1 MVCFKTEADSSNKS
15 SQVGETSATQ
25 QSKEA
30 ALTEMKPNT
39 RVGNVA
45 AVKVTANVAQQR
57 DSRVLLATAVIIIED
72 DHGVRHTARALLDSG
87 SECNFVSER
96 LCKQMHVAKERVE
109 ISVVGI
115 GAASVRVKHTIR
127 VNIRSRNST
136 FTEVMDFLVL
146 PKLTS
151 KLPTATV
158 QTMGWVIPQ
167 EIELADPSFF
177 VSNSVDI
184 ILGIQSFFGFFRTGK
199 AMSLGEGL
207 PRLTESVF
215 GWIVSGEAATL
226 TNSTQITCNIAISD
240 KLEEMMERFWSCEEV
255 GDTHNYSPEESRCEE
270 HFSTTVHRGSD
281 GRYTVSL
288 PKNEDILARLGE
300 SKDIALKRF
309 IGLERRLSRDENLR
323 KQYHE
328 FISEYLELDHMRKI
342 VDDGTPGIKRCFLP
356 HHPVVKEE
364 STTTKLRVVFDASC
378 RTSTGIS
385 VNEALLVGPVIQQ
398 DLRSIV
404 LRCRMRRIML
414 VSDVEKM
421 FRQIRINPADAPLQS
436 ILWRFREEDE
446 VETYELK
453 TVTYGTKPAPFLVTR
468 TLKQLAIDEAER
480 YPLAANV
487 IENDVYMDDVITG
500 ADDVETATRLRL
512 QLDAMLESG
521 GFRLRKWAS
530 NCVAVLKD
538 IPKNNLALSEANGIS
553 WEQDSAVKALGLT
566 WLPKSDTLRFSF
578 VIPELAPDQTLTKRK
593 VLSIIASLFDPLGLL
608 GATITKAK
616 IFMQRLWSA
625 KNTDGCAL
633 EWDSPLTETLEADW
647 RIYHQQLALLNEL
660 RIPRCVIASAAAS
673 VNIHCFSDAS
683 ERAYGGCVYVR
694 SMDANQLVTVK
705 LLTAKSKVAP
715 LKTQSLPRLELCG
728 ARLVAELWEKVTE
741 SIGPD
746 YEVHFWTDSTCVL
759 RWIQASPGTW
769 VTYIANRVSKIQ
781 AITEEHTWHHV
792 PGLSNPADLI
802 SRGVTPEVLIENSLW
817 WEGPDWL
824 KQEKDQWPQ
833 GQENLSEGALE
844 GRRIAA
850 AVVAVN
856 ENGFM
861 HEYIARFSSYTRLLR
876 VTAYCLRLKAR
887 AMPRENGCFITTAEL
902 REAEFAIIRRVQ
914 QDAFSEDLKRL
925 RKGEAVSRH
934 SLLRWFN
941 PKIAENGILRIGGRL
956 EHSQEPADAKH
967 PIILPAKHVLTELI
981 LLHYHQNLMHAG
993 LQLLLATVRQRFWP
1007 LGGRNLAR
1015 KIIHRCQ
1022 RCFRAKP
1029 KLFRQQMGEL
1039 PAARVTIS
1047 RPFAKCGVDYFGPVY
1062 VRAGRRQ
1069 TAIKTYVSIFVCM
1082 STKAVHME
1090 HVTDLSTERF
1100 LQALRRFFAR
1110 RGRSSDI
1117 YSDNGTN
1124 FVGARNQLREL
1135 FALLKDPQHQQAV
1148 ARECSA
1154 NGIHWHFNPPGAPH
1168 FGGLWEAAV
1177 RSAKYHLLRVI
1188 GGNPVSTEDFITL
1201 LTQVEACLNS
1211 RPLTPISDDPTDLEP
1226 LTPAHFLSG
1235 GSLQAIPEPDYSAVP
1250 LNRLNQY
1257 QLVQRQL
1264 QDFWKRWKSEY
1275 LVQLQSRTKN
1285 WERPVKV
1292 EIGRLVVVMDANQP
1306 PMRWKLGRIS
1316 QLHPGTDEVVRVV
1329 TVKTA
1334 TGSFTRPVEKLCF
1347 LPQVGDATGTDQESC
1362 Q

>member
-72 DHGVRHTARALLDSG
+72 DHGGRHTARALLDSG

-255 GDTHNYSPEESRCEE
+255 GDTHNYSPEERRCEE

-309 IGLERRLSRDENLR
+309 VGLERRLSRDENLR

-328 FISEYLELDHMRKI
+328 FISEYLELDHMCKI

-404 LRCRMRRIML
+404 LRCRMRQIML

-436 ILWRFREEDE
+436 ILWQFREEDE

-453 TVTYGTKPAPFLVTR
+453 TVTYGTKPAPFLATR

-538 IPKNNLALSEANGIS
+538 IPKNNLALPEA
-553 WEQDSAVKALGLT
+553 
-566 WLPKSDTLRFSF
+566 LPKSDTLRFSF

-625 KNTDGCAL
+625 KNTDGRAL
-633 EWDSPLTETLEADW
+633 EWDSPPTETLEADW

-673 VNIHCFSDAS
+673 VQIHCFSDAS

-741 SIGPD
+741 PIGPD

-802 SRGVTPEVLIENSLW
+802 SRGVTPEVLIEN
-817 WEGPDWL
+817 
-824 KQEKDQWPQ
+824 
-833 GQENLSEGALE
+833 
-844 GRRIAA
+844 
-850 AVVAVN
+850 
-856 ENGFM
+856 
-861 HEYIARFSSYTRLLR
+861 
-876 VTAYCLRLKAR
+876 R
-887 AMPRENGCFITTAEL
+887 APR
-902 REAEFAIIRRVQ
+902 
-914 QDAFSEDLKRL
+914 
-925 RKGEAVSRH
+925 
-934 SLLRWFN
+934 
-941 PKIAENGILRIGGRL
+941 
-956 EHSQEPADAKH
+956 
-967 PIILPAKHVLTELI
+967 
-981 LLHYHQNLMHAG
+981 
-993 LQLLLATVRQRFWP
+993 
-1007 LGGRNLAR
+1007 
-1015 KIIHRCQ
+1015 
-1022 RCFRAKP
+1022 
-1029 KLFRQQMGEL
+1029 
-1039 PAARVTIS
+1039 
-1047 RPFAKCGVDYFGPVY
+1047 
-1062 VRAGRRQ
+1062 
-1069 TAIKTYVSIFVCM
+1069 
-1082 STKAVHME
+1082 
-1090 HVTDLSTERF
+1090 
-1100 LQALRRFFAR
+1100 
-1110 RGRSSDI
+1110 
-1117 YSDNGTN
+1117 
-1124 FVGARNQLREL
+1124 
-1135 FALLKDPQHQQAV
+1135 
-1148 ARECSA
+1148 
-1154 NGIHWHFNPPGAPH
+1154 

-1226 LTPAHFLSG
+1226 LTPAHFLTG

-1347 LPQVGDATGTDQESC
+1347 LPQVEDATGTDQESC